1 MRKQEAP
8 KDMLISGQAMQAIVQ
23 SIEFDSIRPHMEEM
37 FQAYGL
43 PPIIDPNQW
52 YPLQLYYDITKRL
65 NSDEL
70 ISIGVRF
77 INAAIFPPEIDSIQR
92 AIELLMA
99 THHLNLKNVP
109 EGDGYSDYHFDAHRI
124 TFRENTTFPHDLM
137 YGYIYGLVQRYKKNG
152 ESPVVRRTFL
162 NEADP
167 DAAGAIYEITY

>member
-23 SIEFDSIRPHMEEM
+23 SVEFDSIRPHMEAM
-37 FQAYGL
+37 FQVYGL
-43 PPIIDPNQW
+43 PPTIDPSKW

-65 NSDEL
+65 GSTEL
-70 ISIGVRF
+70 VSIGVRV
-77 INAAIFPPEIDSIQR
+77 INAAAFPPEIDSIQK

-99 THHLNLKNVP
+99 THHLNLRNIP
-109 EGDGYSDYHFDAHRI
+109 EGDGYSDYHFSEHRI

-137 YGYIYGLVQRYKKNG
+137 YGYIYGLVHRYKKPG
-152 ESPVVRRTFL
+152 QSPVVYRTYL

-167 DAAGAIYEITY
+167 DADGAIYEIVY